1 MIDAIKSLT
10 SLSSMTR
17 GLGSVSED
25 ASSSLTTGMMPGLST
40 GVTTPGAT
48 PGADTG
54 MSFASVMS
62 NMAKDTVSTLKGAE
76 AASFAGIKGTM
87 GTREVVDAVMQANQI
102 LQTTVAVRDKLVS
115 AFLDIT
121 KMQI

>member
-25 ASSSLTTGMMPGLST
+25 AASSLTTGM
-40 GVTTPGAT
+40 TTPGMTT
-48 PGADTG
+48 PGVTPGTDTG

-62 NMAKDTVSTLKGAE
+62 DMAKDTVSTLKGAE

-87 GTREVVDAVMQANQI
+87 GTREVVDAVMQANQT
-102 LQTTVAVRDKLVS
+102 LQTTVAIRDKLVS

>member
-1 MIDAIKSLT
+1 MIDAIKSLS
-10 SLSSMTR
+10 SLSMTR
-17 GLGSVSED
+17 GLGSISED
-25 ASSSLTTGMMPGLST
+25 TSSSATTGMMST
-40 GVTTPGAT
+40 TGTT

-87 GTREVVDAVMQANQI
+87 GTREVVDAVMQANQT
-102 LQTTVAVRDKLVS
+102 LQTTVAVRDKIVS

>member
-1 MIDAIKSLT
+1 MIDAIKSLS
-10 SLSSMTR
+10 SLSMTR
-17 GLGSVSED
+17 DLNSISED
-25 ASSSLTTGMMPGLST
+25 TSSSLTGGL
-40 GVTTPGAT
+40 TPPAAT
-48 PGADTG
+48 PGTDTG

-87 GTREVVDAVMQANQI
+87 GTREVVDAVMQANQT
-102 LQTTVAVRDKLVS
+102 LQTTIAVRDKIVS

-121 KMQI
+121 RMQI